1 MEKLLLVDKNDKVIG
16 TREKMKCHEG
26 KGVLHRAFSV
36 YIFNPKGELLIQ
48 QRSKQKPLWP
58 LYWSNTTCSHPRPG
72 ESYVEAG
79 ERRLKEEMGFT
90 CALRKVDQFQ
100 YRAKYKDV
108 GSENEFL
115 TVLIGVYDGQIN
127 PDLGEAKKW
136 KWISL
141 EKLKDDMEKNPD
153 KYTPWFIKGLKR
165 YFKIKEKRNKEKENL
180 KKLLKEIAGKT
191 DPVMEKLLKTHIEK
205 RFYNLVT
212 HQVSTGGKRLRPAL
226 TLISGKMM
234 GGGEKDLISPAAG
247 TEILHNSTLIT
258 DDIIDHSEVRRGKPT
273 VWKQF
278 GKSMAECMGLDYTA
292 TVYLAANNSPDPE
305 KIVKIYTKTFKQIVE
320 GEIYDILFEQR
331 GRDKEPYI
339 YKNRYRQVPLESYF
353 QMVGKKT
360 ATLLESCCE
369 IGGVCA
375 EAGKK
380 DLKNLKDY
388 GYNLGIAFQIQD
400 DILDIFGDEKK
411 FGKKIGKD
419 IEERKLGNIVIFY
432 ALQSLSQAKRNKILK
447 ILQKK
452 NILDKD
458 IKEAIDLIKQTSAR
472 RKAFHLGE
480 KYAEKAKKSLEKLP
494 QNKWNRYLN
503 TLADFTIE
511 RKK

>member
-1 MEKLLLVDKNDKVIG
+1 MLVDKNDKVIG
-16 TREKMKCHEG
+16 TKEKMKCHEG
-26 KGVLHRAFSV
+26 EGVLHRAFSV

-48 QRSKQKPLWP
+48 QRSKQKHLWP
-58 LYWSNTTCSHPRPG
+58 LHWSNSCCSHPRKG
-72 ESYVEAG
+72 ETYVDSS
-79 ERRLKEEMGFT
+79 ERRLEEELGFT
-90 CALRKVDQFQ
+90 CALRSVDQFQ

-108 GSENEFL
+108 GSENEIL
-115 TVLIGVYDGQIN
+115 TVLVGVYDGEVDPDPGEIN
-127 PDLGEAKKW
+127 KW

-141 EKLKDDMEKNPD
+141 EKLKDDIKKNPD
-153 KYTPWFIKGLKR
+153 LYTPWFKKGLER
-165 YFKIKEKRNKEKENL
+165 YLKIKEKRDKEKENL
-180 KKLLKEIAGKT
+180 KKLLKEIVGKT
-191 DPVMEKLLKTHIEK
+191 DPVIEKLLKTHIEE
-205 RFYNLVT
+205 RFYNLIT

-226 TLISGKMM
+226 TLISAKMM
-234 GGGEKDLISPAAG
+234 GGKEKDTIYPAAG

-258 DDIIDHSEVRRGKPT
+258 DDIIDHSEIRRGKPT
-273 VWKQF
+273 VWKKYGQ
-278 GKSMAECMGLDYTA
+278 SIAECMGLDYTA

-320 GEIYDILFEQR
+320 GEIYDVLFEQR
-331 GRDKEPYI
+331 GRDEEPYI
-339 YKNRYRQVPLESYF
+339 SQNRYRKVPLESYF

-369 IGGVCA
+369 IGGICA
-375 EAGKK
+375 GAGGK

-400 DILDIFGDEKK
+400 DILDIFGNEKK

-432 ALQSLSQAKRNKILK
+432 ALQSLSQVQRKKILK

-458 IKEAIDLIKQTSAR
+458 IKEAINLIKQTSAR

-480 KYAEKAKKSLEKLP
+480 KYAGEAKKSLEKLP
-494 QNKWNRYLN
+494 QNKWNKYLN